1 MTDPQ
6 PAVSQRIG
14 DALSR
19 YEGPLLRYARSLLG
33 DLERARD
40 VVQDTFLQL
49 CREDPARIDGHL
61 PQWLF
66 TVCRNRALDVQRKES
81 RLRPL
86 DVVALEAQPSP
97 EPTPAR
103 RLEGEDSLREAL
115 EVLGTLP
122 AAQQEVLRLKL
133 QEHLSYQQISQVTGL
148 TVSHV
153 GVLIHTALKL
163 LRARLADRQGLA
175 TPMRRVR

>member
-1 MTDPQ
+1 MSVPQ
-6 PAVSQRIG
+6 PAASQRIG
-14 DALSR
+14 DALER

-49 CREDPARIDGHL
+49 CREDPARVDGHL

-66 TVCRNRALDVQRKES
+66 TVCRNRAVDVQRKEG

-86 DVVALEAQPSP
+86 EDGALEAQPSP

-103 RLEGEDSLREAL
+103 RLESMDSLREVM
-115 EVLGTLP
+115 EVFGTLP
-122 AAQQEVLRLKL
+122 ASQQEVLRLKL

-148 TVSHV
+148 SVSHV
-153 GVLIHTALKL
+153 GVLIHTGLKL
-163 LRARLADRQGLA
+163 LRARLAERQA
-175 TPMRRVR
+175 AAPMRRVR

>member
-1 MTDPQ
+1 MTEPQ
-6 PAVSQRIG
+6 APASQRIG

-19 YEGPLLRYARSLLG
+19 YEGPLLRYARGLLG

-49 CREDPARIDGHL
+49 CREDPARVDGHL

-66 TVCRNRALDVQRKES
+66 TVCRNRAVDVQRKDS
-81 RLRPL
+81 RLRAVDPAAFDEQASL
-86 DVVALEAQPSP
+86 

-103 RLEGEDSLREAL
+103 RLEGEDLLRQVL

-122 AAQQEVLRLKL
+122 ASQQEVLRLKF
-133 QEHLSYQQISQVTGL
+133 QEHLTYQQISAVTGL

-153 GVLIHTALKL
+153 GVLIHNGLKS
-163 LRARLADRQGLA
+163 LRARCAARTAGAPAL
-175 TPMRRVR
+175 RRAR